1 MKHILFTTIFGLAF
15 LIAFTQAPTSGLVA
29 YFPMNGNFNDA
40 GPYAINGTNTSA
52 TAAANRNGTINQ
64 AMAFLNPSATS
75 TTVVQFATHP
85 VNANTSFTGIQDFS
99 IDFWVKFNSPFVHA
113 GGIYDNN
120 LNYGGYGAW
129 FWQGYGFTQIQFNY
143 KNASVG
149 TTTGAIIL
157 GTWMHI
163 TCMRESGILKI
174 YLNGILNNSLAEG
187 TQTPVYTYPARIGTM
202 FYNSYPNY
210 NGFNG
215 SIDELRIYSR
225 VLTLAD
231 IALIQV
237 LPVKLAYF
245 NATINKTEVQLKWQ
259 TTAEINTNHFDI
271 EYSVDGNIFK
281 KRGSENAKNLGVNN
295 YAFSDNI
302 PTDCGDVVYYRLK
315 IIDNDGSYKYS
326 EIVKLP
332 ILKINEITIY
342 PNPAQEYIIVNT
354 LKNNSEIQIVNNV
367 GQVVLRQKIQSTN
380 QKINIEHLRT
390 GIYVVKIL
398 GETTFCK
405 FIKE

>member
-1 MKHILFTTIFGLAF
+1 MKHILFTTIFALLFLA
-15 LIAFTQAPTSGLVA
+15 AFAQAPTSGIVA

-40 GPYAINGTNTSA
+40 GTNAISATNTGA
-52 TAAANRNGTINQ
+52 TAAANRNGTANK
-64 AMAFLNPSATS
+64 AMSFLNPSATV

-85 VNANTSFTGIQDFS
+85 VNTNTSFTGSQDFS

-120 LNYGGYGAW
+120 LNYGGYGVW
-129 FWQGYGFTQIQFNY
+129 IWQGSGFAQIQFNY
-143 KNASVG
+143 KNASLG
-149 TTTGAIIL
+149 TTSGAIIL
-157 GTWMHI
+157 GTWIHV
-163 TCMRESGILKI
+163 TCVRESAVLKI

-187 TQTPVYTYPARIGTM
+187 TLTPMYSFPARIGTM
-202 FYNSYPNY
+202 FYDIYPNY
-210 NGFNG
+210 NGLNG
-215 SIDELRIYSR
+215 SIDELRIYNR
-225 VLTLAD
+225 TLT
-231 IALIQV
+231 IAEINTLQV
-237 LPVKLAYF
+237 LPLKLEYF

-271 EYSVDGNIFK
+271 EYSIDGNTFK
-281 KRGSENAKNLGVNN
+281 NRGSENAKNLGVNN

-302 PTDCGDVVYYRLK
+302 PADCRDVVYYRLK

-367 GQVVLRQKIQSTN
+367 GQIVLRQKLLSNN
-380 QKINIEHLRT
+380 QKINIENLRT
-390 GIYVVKIL
+390 GIYVVKVF
-398 GETTFCK
+398 GETQLYK
-405 FIKE
+405 LIKN